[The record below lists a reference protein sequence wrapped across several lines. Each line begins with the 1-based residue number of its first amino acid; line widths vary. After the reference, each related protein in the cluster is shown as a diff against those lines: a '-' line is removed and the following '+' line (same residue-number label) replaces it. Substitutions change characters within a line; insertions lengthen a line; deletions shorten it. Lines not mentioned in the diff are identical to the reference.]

1 MDAAVDEADR
11 MAAPRDMFL
20 LDPEWVYLDH
30 ASCGACPRSVFNRYQ
45 SWQQQLERQ
54 PVELLLRRLTGE
66 LHHVRERLACY
77 IGGEAANLALVP
89 NVTYGLNAVLRSVAD
104 HGDILTTTHEYGATD
119 NLLHYLARRRGV
131 RVVRTSGV
139 TADQIWSDMTSQI
152 RILVISHITS
162 PTGVAMPVEELARR
176 ARDRGVVCVIDGAHA
191 PGHIPI
197 DVTKLDADAYIG
209 ACHKWLCGPKAA
221 AFVYAQPRLHQRIDP
236 LVVGWGYE
244 EDAFPLTQ
252 DWRSARDPAS
262 FLAIPDAIDY
272 VEQHN
277 GFRRARAVLCRA
289 REKLADIGCLPTADD
304 QGLRMC
310 HFRVPEPVNVEQ
322 LQRTLLAARIE
333 APIRQWRD
341 QPLLRISV
349 GDYTTDDDIDYLV
362 EVLTPHLN

>member
-1 MDAAVDEADR
+1 
-11 MAAPRDMFL
+11 
-20 LDPEWVYLDH
+20 
-30 ASCGACPRSVFNRYQ
+30 
-45 SWQQQLERQ
+45 
-54 PVELLLRRLTGE
+54 
-66 LHHVRERLACY
+66 
-77 IGGEAANLALVP
+77 
-89 NVTYGLNAVLRSVAD
+89 
-104 HGDILTTTHEYGATD
+104 
-119 NLLHYLARRRGV
+119 
-131 RVVRTSGV
+131 
-139 TADQIWSDMTSQI
+139 
-152 RILVISHITS
+152 
-162 PTGVAMPVEELARR
+162 MPVEELARR

-244 EDAFPLTQ
+244 EDAFSLTQ

-262 FLAIPDAIDY
+262 FLAIPDAIDH

-289 REKLADIGCLPTADD
+289 REKLAGIGCFPTADD

-310 HFRVPEPVNVEQ
+310 HFRVPESVNAEQ
-322 LQRTLLAARIE
+322 LQRTLLVARIE

-362 EVLTPHLN
+362 EVLAPHLN